1 MDLLMVVLA
10 SVALVPLAIIWEGP
24 VRIVLG
30 LIFVLFFPGYTL
42 IAAVFP
48 KRDNLNSVERLA
60 LSFGLSIAV
69 VPIIGLILNFT
80 PWGIRLIPI
89 LVSNLIF
96 IVVMASISWYRRQRL
111 LPEQRF
117 ELKFRSSLSSISD
130 NWSRQ
135 GRLNR
140 VLIGLLLAA
149 IVGTI
154 GTLVYVVHTPNE
166 SEKFTEFY
174 ILGPEGK
181 AENYPE
187 VLVQGEEAKLIV
199 GIVNHEHEAMNYGV
213 DVSIDGE
220 KILEVGPI
228 TLANAGEWEQDI
240 SFTSTRI
247 GNRQEVRLSL
257 HKGMTGEVYREVH
270 FWIDVVAPK

>member
-10 SVALVPLAIIWEGP
+10 SVALVPIAIIWEGP

-154 GTLVYVVHTPNE
+154 GTLIYVVHTPNE

-181 AENYPE
+181 QKTIP
-187 VLVQGEEAKLIV
+187 KC
-199 GIVNHEHEAMNYGV
+199 
-213 DVSIDGE
+213 S
-220 KILEVGPI
+220 
-228 TLANAGEWEQDI
+228 
-240 SFTSTRI
+240 
-247 GNRQEVRLSL
+247 
-257 HKGMTGEVYREVH
+257 YRE
-270 FWIDVVAPK
+270 KRQN